1 MLEELKKAQAN
12 FIIKNKK
19 YQEDLTAL
27 EVGELDEQDDETLGR
42 VYKYLK
48 KEYEELVEKRNAIS
62 YIREKLEEMEKPVPN
77 NLEGKPL
84 REILAL
90 QTKVMNDHDAYS
102 IMVEYRNRTNSVS
115 AVGQKVKKS
124 KKKSKRLKK
133 KSKGK
138 NKRKPSKKK

>member
-1 MLEELKKAQAN
+1 MQFHILERNWKKW
-12 FIIKNKK
+12 KK
-19 YQEDLTAL
+19 L
-27 EVGELDEQDDETLGR
+27 
-42 VYKYLK
+42 
-48 KEYEELVEKRNAIS
+48 
-62 YIREKLEEMEKPVPN
+62 N

-102 IMVEYRNRTNSVS
+102 IMVECRNRTNSVS

-133 KSKGK
+133 KSKRN